1 MRIVDRRLRAGRH
14 ACALAV
20 AGAPLLL
27 PAGCVGPFGPSPHD
41 YGPRPALER
50 TRIVEGVEFS
60 KVSTEQQEAQRT
72 LPQRLDEP
80 EQLEISIEE
89 VRAWTLR
96 NNLDLQVAMYDPAL
110 AGESVSEEEA
120 RFEATIFADVRA
132 QQLDQPVASQLSGSA
147 VESIDV
153 NAGVRIPLRTGGSVE
168 VSLPFNRTKTNN
180 QFSLLNPSFTSDF
193 QVSITQPLLRNAGR
207 RASTH
212 FIRIA
217 ALQQDVAS
225 ARTKLQVIQTLAAA
239 ERAYWLLYAA
249 RRELEVRQQ
258 QYELAMEQLERARRR
273 VQAGMDPE
281 IEIVRAEEGVAQ
293 RLEAIIVAENNVRQQ
308 ERELKRIMNR
318 PDLPMGSATALI
330 PTTQPD
336 PVQLRL
342 DESALVQEA
351 LAQRMELL
359 ELELQLAIDDS
370 TIDFNRNQ
378 ALPQL
383 NVTGTYRRNGL
394 GNGLASAVDQL
405 RGERFEDWIFSL
417 NAEAPIGNQAAESR
431 LRRSMLQRLQ
441 RIATRRGR
449 ELTIEQEV
457 RDAIDEVDAAW
468 RRVLAAQQSAI
479 LAGRTLAAEQ
489 RQFEVGARTSTE
501 VLEAAARL
509 ADAQSAEIR
518 AITDYQ
524 IAQINLATATGV
536 LLGASKVDWAPIA
549 LPEKPSGAP
558 RVGGGD

>member
-1 MRIVDRRLRAGRH
+1 MRQGVRTHRAGCRSY
-14 ACALAV
+14 ALATMGV
-20 AGAPLLL
+20 LLGAVG
-27 PAGCVGPFGPSPHD
+27 GCAGPFGSSPRD

-50 TRIVEGVEFS
+50 TRVVEGVEFP
-60 KVSTEQQEAQRT
+60 KAPPEQQEAQET
-72 LPQRLDEP
+72 LPQQLDEP

-89 VRAWTLR
+89 VRAWTLQ
-96 NNLDLQVAMYDPAL
+96 NNLDLQVALYDPAI

-120 RFEATIFADVRA
+120 RFEATIFANVRA

-147 VESIDV
+147 VETIDV
-153 NAGVRIPLRTGGSVE
+153 NTGVRIPLRTGGSVE

-258 QYELAMEQLERARRR
+258 QYELAMQQLERARRR

-281 IEIVRAEEGVAQ
+281 IEITRAEEGVAQ
-293 RLEAIIVAENNVRQQ
+293 RLEAIIVAENNVHQQ

-318 PDLPMGSATALI
+318 PDLPMGSATALV
-330 PTTQPD
+330 PVTQPD
-336 PVQLRL
+336 PVQLQL
-342 DESALVQEA
+342 DAPTLVREA
-351 LAQRMELL
+351 LASRMELL

-370 TIDFNRNQ
+370 TIEYNRNQ
-378 ALPQL
+378 TLPQL
-383 NVTGTYRRNGL
+383 DVTGTYRRNGL
-394 GNGLASAVDQL
+394 GEGLASAVNQL

-417 NAEAPIGNQAAESR
+417 TAEAPIGNQAAESR

-457 RDAIDEVDAAW
+457 RDAIDAIDADW

-489 RQFEVGARTSTE
+489 RQYEVGARTSTE
-501 VLEAAARL
+501 VLDAAARL

-518 AITDYQ
+518 AVTDYQ
-524 IAQINLATATGV
+524 IAQLNLATATGM
-536 LLGASKVDWAPIA
+536 LLGASKVDWAPLA
-549 LPEKPSGAP
+549 LPKKPSGAP
-558 RVGGGD
+558 RVGGEE